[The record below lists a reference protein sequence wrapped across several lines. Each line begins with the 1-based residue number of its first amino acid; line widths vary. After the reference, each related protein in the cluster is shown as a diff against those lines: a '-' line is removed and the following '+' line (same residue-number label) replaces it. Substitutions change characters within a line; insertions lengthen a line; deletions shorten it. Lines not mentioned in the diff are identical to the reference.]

1 MGAKTTLLAGA
12 DFVTFTGTRSS
23 MLTPA
28 FLRMFPS
35 SRTIPVPVSSGYPGR
50 RRAAVFFFPAM
61 ERTSPACHPAL

>member
-1 MGAKTTLLAGA
+1 MGAKTTLLGA

-28 FLRMFPS
+28 FLRIDFRPAGLS
-35 SRTIPVPVSSGYPGR
+35 TVHVSSGYPGR

-61 ERTSPACHPAL
+61 